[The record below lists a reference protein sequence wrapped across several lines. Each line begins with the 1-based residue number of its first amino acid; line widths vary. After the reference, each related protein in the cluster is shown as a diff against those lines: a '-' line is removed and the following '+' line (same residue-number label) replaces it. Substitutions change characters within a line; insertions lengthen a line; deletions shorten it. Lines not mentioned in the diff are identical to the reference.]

1 MKPLLVL
8 ILCMSVLPSCATVY
22 RGLGIAPASDI
33 DDVRAETKRLVLVA
47 TDSLGDAVDGH
58 QTGQDA
64 KDKVRSEIKSAD
76 DDWTRRPEPPKAPW
90 VEIASAVMLAALGVY
105 SHTSNR
111 REIRET
117 DKWVEEIEQKS
128 QPRA

>member
-8 ILCMSVLPSCATVY
+8 LLCMSVLPSCAIVY
-22 RGLGIAPASDI
+22 RGLGLASSSDI
-33 DDVRAETKRLVLVA
+33 DDVRDETKRLIVVA
-47 TDSLGDAVDGH
+47 TDNLGDAVDGH

-64 KDKVRSEIKSAD
+64 KDRVRSEIKNAD
-76 DDWTRRPEPPKAPW
+76 ADWTRRPEPPKAPW
-90 VEIASAVMLAALGVY
+90 VEIASAVMLAALGIY